1 MKGLLVKDIMILKGQ
16 AKSLLLVLICG
27 LFMSFT
33 FEPTTVIAYLT
44 IVAAMT
50 ASGTIGY
57 DEFDHGYS
65 FLFTLPF
72 QRKTYVHEKYVL
84 AIGFG
89 MLCTLIGS
97 GASALIILFRGG
109 TEKTADIL
117 PTAFMMI
124 MMIMLLMSVMIPL
137 RVKYNS
143 EKGKTIQFIIY
154 GALLLGVFGIGALLE
169 KMGIDAGG
177 AMEFFFT
184 SVSPYALFAGMLV
197 ICLCILFV
205 SVRIS
210 ERIIEKKEY

>member
-84 AIGFG
+84 CIGFG
-89 MLCTLIGS
+89 LLCMLIGS
-97 GASALIILFRGG
+97 AASALIILFRGG
-109 TEKTADIL
+109 TEGLTEIL
-117 PTAFMMI
+117 PTAFMMT
-124 MMIMLLMSVMIPL
+124 MIITVLMSMMIPL

-143 EKGKTIQFIIY
+143 EKGKI
-154 GALLLGVFGIGALLE
+154 
-169 KMGIDAGG
+169 
-177 AMEFFFT
+177 
-184 SVSPYALFAGMLV
+184 
-197 ICLCILFV
+197 ILFV
-205 SVRIS
+205 RA
-210 ERIIEKKEY
+210 

>member
-84 AIGFG
+84 CIGFG
-89 MLCTLIGS
+89 LLCMLIGS
-97 GASALIILFRGG
+97 AASALIILFRGG
-109 TEKTADIL
+109 TEGLTEIL
-117 PTAFMMI
+117 PTAFMMT
-124 MMIMLLMSVMIPL
+124 MIITVLMSMMIPL

-143 EKGKTIQFIIY
+143 EKGKIILFVIY
-154 GALLLGVFGIGALLE
+154 GVLLFSVFGFTAMLE
-169 KMGIDAGG
+169 KMGINVSG
-177 AMEFFFT
+177 AMESFFT
-184 SVSPYALFAGMLV
+184 SINPYVLTAGLLAA
-197 ICLCILFV
+197 CLCILFV